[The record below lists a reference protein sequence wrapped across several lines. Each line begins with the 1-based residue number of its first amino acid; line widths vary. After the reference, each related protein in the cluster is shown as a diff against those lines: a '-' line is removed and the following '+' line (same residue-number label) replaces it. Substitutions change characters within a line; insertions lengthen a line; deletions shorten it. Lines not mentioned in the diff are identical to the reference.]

1 MNIKEAGLTANL
13 PVKTLRYYE
22 EIALVVPR
30 RARNGYRVYEAE
42 EVHRL
47 KFLQRARSL
56 GFSIAE
62 CRSLLSLYDDKNRA
76 SAEVRRI
83 AQVKIGEIDRKLV
96 ELNSLRNTLDGLVT
110 ACHGDQ
116 RPDCPI
122 IDDLSGLMLRKDN

>member
-1 MNIKEAGLTANL
+1 MNIKEAGQTANL

-30 RARNGYRVYEAE
+30 RAHNGYRVYEAE